1 MACTVPFLL
10 HQRHNKGNIHT
21 HIEKLQAYIKSKS
34 EALDLHLIS
43 ICMEIYMYLFSLWEI
58 VSVMSTLTLKSEKWC
73 GKKKNQHL
81 LFGVNEFD
89 YSELSHICD
98 PGWITSI
105 GPCTDRLLLM
115 WDVLMGNWGSIH
127 QCSLQIHQTTLMKT
141 VILSCQTRE
150 LLPSCQLVCLEL
162 VF

>member
-1 MACTVPFLL
+1 MYGPFSTSPETQQREHTHTYWKTTSL
-10 HQRHNKGNIHT
+10 HQ
-21 HIEKLQAYIKSKS
+21 IKVYLG
-34 EALDLHLIS
+34 LDLHLIS
-43 ICMEIYMYLFSLWEI
+43 IYMEIYMYLFSLWEI

-141 VILSCQTRE
+141 VILRCQTRE